1 VLEKQN
7 MSDVSLRSSEEFAR
21 SYLTR
26 VTALLE
32 NLDTQAIAQVIE
44 VFLDAR
50 KRDAHIFFLGNG
62 GSAATALHFA
72 NDLGVCASPEGRRPF
87 RAVSLTANTSLI
99 TCLANDIGY
108 ENVFRWQLR
117 NLMRLGDVVVGIS
130 ASGNSPNVVRGL
142 EYAAENGGIPVAI
155 VGFDGGAMKK
165 MTKYVIHVATDHG
178 EYGPSEDVHMTLDH
192 LMSTYLALIP
202 E

>member
-1 VLEKQN
+1 MLEKN
-7 MSDVSLRSSEEFAR
+7 MSDPLLRSAEEFAR

-26 VTALLE
+26 VTAVLA

-44 VFLDAR
+44 VFLNAR

-108 ENVFRWQLR
+108 ENVFSWQLR
-117 NLMRLGDVVVGIS
+117 NLMRPGDVVVGIS
-130 ASGNSPNVVRGL
+130 ASGNSPNVVHGL
-142 EYAAENGGIPVAI
+142 EYAAQNGGIPVAI
-155 VGFDGGAMKK
+155 VGFDGGQMKK
-165 MTKYVIHVATDHG
+165 MAKYVIHVDTDHG
-178 EYGPSEDVHMTLDH
+178 EYGPSEDVHMVLDH
-192 LMSTYLALIP
+192 LISAYLALIP

>member
-1 VLEKQN
+1 MREK
-7 MSDVSLRSSEEFAR
+7 SITRSSSGSSQEFAV
-21 SYLTR
+21 SYLKR
-26 VTALLE
+26 IAAVLA
-32 NLDTQAIAQVIE
+32 NLDVQAVAQVIE
-44 VFLDAR
+44 VFLEAR
-50 KRDAHIFFLGNG
+50 DRDASIFFLGNG

-117 NLMRLGDVVVGIS
+117 NLMRPGDVVVGIS

-142 EYAAENGGIPVAI
+142 EYAEQNGGIPVAL
-155 VGFDGGAMKK
+155 VGFEGGEMKK
-165 MTKYVIHVATDHG
+165 IAKHVVHVPTDQG
-178 EYGPSEDVHMTLDH
+178 EYGPSEDVHMVLDH
-192 LMSTYLALIP
+192 LISTYLALIP

>member
-1 VLEKQN
+1 MLEKN
-7 MSDVSLRSSEEFAR
+7 MSDPLLRAAEEFAR

-26 VTALLE
+26 VTAVLA

-117 NLMRLGDVVVGIS
+117 NLMRPGDVVVGIS

-142 EYAAENGGIPVAI
+142 EYAMENGGIPVAM
-155 VGFDGGAMKK
+155 VGFDGGVMKRI
-165 MTKYVIHVATDHG
+165 TKYVIHVATDYG
-178 EYGPSEDVHMTLDH
+178 EYGPSEDVHMALDH

>member
-1 VLEKQN
+1 MTN
-7 MSDVSLRSSEEFAR
+7 PSPGSSEEFAR

-26 VTALLE
+26 IAAVLA
-32 NLDTQAIAQVIE
+32 NLDIQAVAQVIE
-44 VFLDAR
+44 VFLEAR
-50 KRDAHIFFLGNG
+50 KRDASIFFLGNG

-108 ENVFRWQLR
+108 ENVFRWQLK
-117 NLMRLGDVVVGIS
+117 NLMRPGDVVVGIS
-130 ASGNSPNVVRGL
+130 ASGNSPNVVRGF
-142 EYAAENGGIPVAI
+142 EYAAQNSGIPVAI
-155 VGFDGGAMKK
+155 VGFDGGEMKK
-165 MTKYVIHVATDHG
+165 IAKYVIHVATDQG
-178 EYGPSEDVHMTLDH
+178 EYGPSEDVHMVLDH
-192 LMSTYLALIP
+192 LISTYLALIP

>member
-1 VLEKQN
+1 MLEKN
-7 MSDVSLRSSEEFAR
+7 MSDPLLRSAEEFAR

-26 VTALLE
+26 VTAVLAS
-32 NLDTQAIAQVIE
+32 LDTQAIAQVID

-72 NDLGVCASPEGRRPF
+72 SDLGVCASPEGRRPF

-117 NLMRLGDVVVGIS
+117 NLMRQGDVVVGIS

-142 EYAAENGGIPVAI
+142 EYAMENGGIPVAI
-155 VGFDGGAMKK
+155 VGFDGGVMKK
-165 MTKYVIHVATDHG
+165 ITQYVIHVATDYG
-178 EYGPSEDVHMTLDH
+178 EYGPSEDVHMALDH